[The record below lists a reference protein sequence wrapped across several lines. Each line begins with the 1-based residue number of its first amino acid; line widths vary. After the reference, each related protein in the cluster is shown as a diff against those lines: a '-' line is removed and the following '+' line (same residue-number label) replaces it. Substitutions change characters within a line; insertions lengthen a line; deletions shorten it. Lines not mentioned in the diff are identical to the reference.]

1 MADGQIAVNTAGSS
15 PGLFIKDSGGAVVKI
30 GPVHVGSTAPNSSP
44 AVGGSTGNSVGEIW
58 LDTTGGN
65 YAVKIWDGTAW
76 RSEDG
81 VFVNTTGDT
90 MTGNLTL
97 DASSLIFD
105 SGSFNTTI
113 SATTATAAR
122 SILLPDAGG
131 TVVVTGATGQVT
143 SAMIADGTIVNG
155 DISAS
160 AEVAVSKL
168 ANGTARQLLQTDT
181 AGTGV
186 EWTSDLAI
194 PGTLGVTGATTFTGA
209 VTSNNNIT
217 LNAQSDLRF
226 ADADSTNWV
235 AFQAPATVATN
246 VTWTLPSA
254 DGISN
259 QILRTDGAGN
269 LSWISQTTGGDVFL
283 ANNNAFTGANTFF
296 NATGQVI
303 GASST
308 QDSLL
313 LRGRAGG
320 TTSLRINLEPAA
332 LSQTRTIVFPNTDGN
347 VVTTGDTGTVTSAMI
362 AANTIVDADIS
373 ASAEIAVSK
382 LANGTARQLLQTD
395 TAGTGVE
402 WTSNLQ
408 VPGTFGVTGA
418 TTFTGAVTSNNNITL
433 NAQNDLRFAD
443 SDSTNWVAFQ
453 APATVA
459 TNVTWTL
466 PAADGSSNQILKTD
480 GAGNLGWVTQT
491 AGGDAF
497 VNSANAFTG
506 ANTFYNN
513 SGQTFGTGTSTQDGI
528 VLAGRAGGT
537 TSLRVTFVP
546 GALTNNRTLTLPDTS
561 GTIITTG
568 DTGTVTSAMLADLNI
583 VNADINAAAEIAVS
597 KLANGTAR
605 QLLQTDAAGTGVE
618 WTSNISIPGTLAVT
632 GATTLTGS
640 LTASSDITLNAQ
652 SDLRFA
658 DADSTNWVA
667 FQAPAT
673 VASNVTWTLPA
684 ADGSANQLLTTNGSG
699 TLSWTTVSPGG
710 IGDVVAASNNSFT
723 GANTF
728 YNSTGQTFGTGT
740 STQDG
745 IILQGRAGGTLSY
758 RATIVPAAL
767 SGNRTLTIPDQN
779 GTILTSA
786 STGAIGNTLLTNSS
800 ITVNG
805 TAISLGG
812 SGTIT
817 ANTPNALTLSNAGT
831 GAASGT
837 TFNGSAAVTISYNS
851 VGAAA
856 TNQTMNIGTTA
867 VAINRASANLALTG
881 ISSIAMPGAT
891 SGTVTLQPT
900 AAAGTTTL
908 TLPAT
913 SGTVLTT
920 ANSITVNGTSVSLNT
935 GGTITANT
943 PNSLTLSSAGSG
955 AASGTTFNGGSA
967 VTISYNSIGAAA
979 SNQAMFIGTTS
990 VAINR
995 PSANLALAGIS
1006 SVAFPG
1012 SISGTV
1018 TVQAT
1023 ATAGTTTLTLPAT
1036 TGTVLTTAQSI
1047 TINGTSVSLNTG
1059 GTITANTPNS
1069 LAFNNSGTGAASG
1082 TTFNGGAA
1090 TTISYNSI
1098 GAAPLASPAFTGT
1111 PTAPTATAGT
1121 NTTQVATTA
1130 FVVGENSGNAKLAT
1144 SNTFTAA
1151 QLLPDGSVSAPSL
1164 SFSGDTNTG
1173 IYRAGIDQFAITCGG
1188 SQQIWASTT
1197 GIGFR
1202 ATSGVQANTGGAV
1215 GFFWEGA
1222 NGMASIASADSASL
1236 QVNRMGSDG
1245 PVINIRQGG
1254 NSEGSI
1260 EVANTTVSYLG
1271 AHLARWSQI
1280 PGLGHDD
1287 PLERPEILRG
1297 TVMTNLD
1304 EMCEW
1309 PDPDSGDLQNNEQLN
1324 KAQVSS
1330 VDSDKNVAGVFCNW
1344 DNEDETWQNDFVIA
1358 MTGDF
1363 IIRIAE
1369 GVVVE
1374 KGDLLVSAGD
1384 GTARVQDDDI
1394 IRSCTIAKVSSN
1406 HVTCTYADG
1415 SYCVPCALMAC

>member
-1 MADGQIAVNTAGSS
+1 MSLQHYRSSTANKRPVAANMADGQIAVNTAGSS

-44 AVGGSTGNSVGEIW
+44 AIGGSTGNSVGEIW

-81 VFVNTTGDT
+81 IFVNTTGDT

-105 SGSFNTTI
+105 SGLFNTTI

-143 SAMIADGTIVNG
+143 SAMIADGTIVDG

-160 AEVAVSKL
+160 AEIAVSKL

-186 EWTSDLAI
+186 EWTSNLQI
-194 PGTLGVTGATTFTGA
+194 PGSLGVTGATTFTGA

-226 ADADSTNWV
+226 ADSDSSNWV

-254 DGISN
+254 DGSSN

-303 GASST
+303 GTSST

-313 LRGRAGG
+313 LRGRTGG

-362 AANTIVDADIS
+362 AANTIVDADVS

-395 TAGTGVE
+395 TVGTGVE

-408 VPGTFGVTGA
+408 IPGSLGVTGA
-418 TTFTGAVTSNNNITL
+418 TTFTGAVTSDNNITL

-443 SDSTNWVAFQ
+443 SDSSNWVALQ

-459 TNVTWTL
+459 ANVTWTL

-480 GAGNLGWVTQT
+480 GAGNLGWVTQS
-491 AGGDAF
+491 AGGDVFA
-497 VNSANAFTG
+497 NGTNAFTG

-513 SGQTFGTGTSTQDGI
+513 SGQTFGTGTGTQDGI

-546 GALTNNRTLTLPDTS
+546 DALTGNRTLTLPNTS
-561 GTIITTG
+561 GTIITSG
-568 DTGTVTSAMLADLNI
+568 DTGTVTSTMLADLNI

-605 QLLQTDAAGTGVE
+605 QLLQTDADGISVG

-632 GATTLTGS
+632 GVTTLTGS
-640 LTASSDITLNAQ
+640 LVASSDITLNAQ
-652 SDLRFA
+652 NDLRFA
-658 DADSTNWVA
+658 DADNTNWVA
-667 FQAPAT
+667 FQAPTT

-684 ADGSANQLLTTNGSG
+684 ADGTSGQLLTTNGAG
-699 TLSWTTVSPGG
+699 TLSWTTVSGG
-710 IGDVVAASNNSFT
+710 GVGDVVAASNNAFT

-728 YNSTGQTFGTGT
+728 YNSTGQTFGTST

-745 IILQGRAGGTLSY
+745 IVLQGRAGGTLSY
-758 RATIVPAAL
+758 RATIVPTSL
-767 SGNRTLTIPDQN
+767 TGNRTLTLPN
-779 GTILTSA
+779 ETGTFLTSS

-800 ITVNG
+800 VTVNG
-805 TAISLGG
+805 TAVSLGG
-812 SGTIT
+812 SATVT
-817 ANTPNALTLSNAGT
+817 ANTTNALTLSNAGT

-881 ISSIAMPGAT
+881 ISSIALPGAT

-920 ANSITVNGTSVSLNT
+920 SNSITVNGTSVSLNT

-943 PNSLTLSSAGSG
+943 PNSLTFNNGGAG
-955 AASGTTFNGGSA
+955 ATSGTTFNGS
-967 VTISYNSIGAAA
+967 
-979 SNQAMFIGTTS
+979 
-990 VAINR
+990 
-995 PSANLALAGIS
+995 
-1006 SVAFPG
+1006 
-1012 SISGTV
+1012 
-1018 TVQAT
+1018 
-1023 ATAGTTTLTLPAT
+1023 
-1036 TGTVLTTAQSI
+1036 
-1047 TINGTSVSLNTG
+1047 
-1059 GTITANTPNS
+1059 
-1069 LAFNNSGTGAASG
+1069 
-1082 TTFNGGAA
+1082 AA

-1130 FVVGENSGNAKLAT
+1130 FVVTENSANAKLAS
-1144 SNTFTAA
+1144 SNTFSAA
-1151 QLLPDGSVSAPSL
+1151 QYVPGGSVSAPGL
-1164 SFSGDTNTG
+1164 AFSGDTDTG
-1173 IYRAGIDQFAITCGG
+1173 VYSPGANQIALGAGGIQQVYVNSSTLTGG
-1188 SQQIWASTT
+1188 
-1197 GIGFR
+1197 GVGFR
-1202 ATSGVQANTGGAV
+1202 ATAPVSTNTGGV
-1215 GFFWEGA
+1215 FGLFWDGSNGA
-1222 NGMASIASADSASL
+1222 ASIATADGAVL
-1236 QVNRMGSDG
+1236 NVNRMGSDG
-1245 PVINIRQGG
+1245 AVINIRQGG
-1254 NSEGSI
+1254 TTEGTI
-1260 EVANTTVSYLG
+1260 EVAGTTVSYLG

-1280 PGLGHDD
+1280 PGLGHDN